1 MNFTDVFGNDTL
13 PPSEYGYAS
22 YTLTTNTAF
31 QWPYNAAAGSF
42 AVAKILEI
50 SCGPN
55 VTMTMPDARQ
65 VSTGEDVLI
74 RNTGSNLLR
83 VKYPSGT
90 QVHDI
95 EPGTATYLYL
105 TSNSTEDGEYKAIHF
120 GVGTSDVDAS
130 TLVGYGI
137 KAIGASLNQSHPVTA
152 VAGAMN
158 IDATYRA
165 KVVVSTGGAFTATL
179 DPVATLGND
188 FFVLIRNGGTG
199 TLTLNP
205 NGSETIDGQTSMGI
219 QPGESLMLFCS
230 GTAWFTVG
238 YGRSVLYQFTQ
249 LIKDLSA
256 GGTFTLTAA
265 EASNKLLT
273 FIGNPSAPVTVI
285 VPAAV
290 SVYYI
295 FNSISTANNVTVKT
309 ASGSGAPVPQGQRV
323 IAICDGTN
331 VVTAQTIQTAT
342 ALALVDGS
350 STTPS
355 LNFSSQTNTGLYKFG
370 ADGIGITV
378 NGVPFATFSTVT
390 GAQIFGTQGYIALN
404 TSVGAP
410 AQVEGRL
417 FYDNAT
423 RLIGYFDN
431 TQLVL
436 IPTVEGTQTFK
447 NKTFNLSDNTLT
459 GTLAQFNA
467 ACSDAD
473 FVSQTGAETL
483 TNKTLTQPTITLK
496 QSAAPTPTVE
506 GDIQWDTDDNV
517 LKVGDGSST
526 KTVPTTDSVNTLTNK
541 TLDLANNTIQ
551 GTLAQF
557 STACTDA
564 DFAST
569 STAQTLTNKTISGT
583 ANTLQNIGNSSLVN
597 SSFVINGVTVALGS
611 VYTLPALPFYVTTD
625 DLGSAP
631 NEVPLNQYLGRL
643 AFMDVVPFSGTYLPA
658 ATIASANT
666 IAPLYQISFISGTT
680 AINTITPPPQFVGGG
695 QITLIPTGLWSTT
708 TAGNIAL
715 ATTAVVSKALI
726 LTYDATTAKWYPSY

>member
-1 MNFTDVFGNDTL
+1 MSYTDLFGNDTL

-22 YTLTTNTAF
+22 YSLTANTTF
-31 QWPYNAAAGSF
+31 VWPYNADSSAYSI
-42 AVAKILEI
+42 AKILEV
-50 SCGPN
+50 SCSSG
-55 VTMTMPDARQ
+55 VHMTLPDARQ
-65 VSTGEDVLI
+65 VSTGEDILI
-74 RNTGSNLLR
+74 RNTGANLLA
-83 VKYPSGT
+83 VKYPSGA

-105 TSNSTEDGEYKAIHF
+105 VNNSTEDGEYKAIHF

-137 KAIGASLNQSHPVTA
+137 KAIGASLNQSHPVTT
-152 VAGAMN
+152 VAGALN

-205 NGSETIDGQTSMGI
+205 NSSETIDSQVSMGI

-230 GTAWFTVG
+230 GTAWHTVG

-249 LIKDLSA
+249 LIKDVSA
-256 GGTFTLTAA
+256 GGTFTLTAS

-273 FIGNPSAPVTVI
+273 FIGNPSANVTVI

-290 SVYYI
+290 AVYYV
-295 FNSISTANNVTVKT
+295 FNSLSTAYSVTIKT
-309 ASGSGAPVPQGQRV
+309 AAGSGAPVPQGQRV
-323 IAICDGTN
+323 IVICDGTN
-331 VVTAQTIQTAT
+331 VVSAQTIQTAT

-350 STTPS
+350 SLIPS

-378 NGVPFATFSTVT
+378 NGVPFATFSTVD
-390 GAQIFGTQGYIALN
+390 GAQIYGTQGYIGFN

-410 AQVEGRL
+410 PQVEGRL
-417 FYDNAT
+417 FYDNT
-423 RLIGYFDN
+423 TKLLGYFDN

-447 NKTFNLSDNTLT
+447 NKTFNLSDNTLS
-459 GTLAQFNA
+459 GTKAQFNT
-467 ACSDAD
+467 ACSDGD
-473 FVSQTGAETL
+473 FVFQGGTL
-483 TNKTLTQPTITLK
+483 VLK
-496 QSAAPTPTVE
+496 QSAAPTPTTE

-517 LKVGDGSST
+517 IKIGDGTGT
-526 KTVPTTDSVNTLTNK
+526 KTVPTIDSVNELTNK
-541 TLDLANNTIQ
+541 TLNLASNTVL

-557 STACTDA
+557 SAACSDA

-569 STAQTLTNKTISGT
+569 STAQTLTNKTISG
-583 ANTLQNIGNSSLVN
+583 ANNTLQNIGNSSLVN
-597 SSFVINGVTVALGS
+597 SSFVINGVTVSLGS
-611 VYTLPALPFYVTTD
+611 VYNLPALPFYVTTD

-631 NEVPLNQYLGRL
+631 NEIPLNQYLGRL
-643 AFMDVVPFSGTYLPA
+643 AFMDVVPFTGTYLPA
-658 ATIASANT
+658 STIASAAT
-666 IAPLYQISFISGTT
+666 IAPLYPISFISGTT
-680 AINTITPPPQFVGGG
+680 TINTITPPPEFVGGG
-695 QITLIPTGLWSTT
+695 QITLIPTGLWATGTS
-708 TAGNIAL
+708 GNIAI

-726 LTYDATTAKWYPSY
+726 LTYDATTTKWYPSY